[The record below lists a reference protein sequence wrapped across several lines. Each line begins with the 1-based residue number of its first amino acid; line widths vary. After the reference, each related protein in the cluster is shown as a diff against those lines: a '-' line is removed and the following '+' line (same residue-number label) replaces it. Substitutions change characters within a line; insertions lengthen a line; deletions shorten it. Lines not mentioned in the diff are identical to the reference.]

1 MLAASL
7 GFLSFTV
14 EESFLVPVVAKVARS
29 LVFDQTGPQFFLVLG
44 PVDNFTENWRGES
57 PAYCSILSS
66 WHGI

>member
-29 LVFDQTGPQFFLVLG
+29 LVFDQTGPQFFWYSDRLTISLK
-44 PVDNFTENWRGES
+44 TGEVKVQ
-57 PAYCSILSS
+57 
-66 WHGI
+66 HTVVF